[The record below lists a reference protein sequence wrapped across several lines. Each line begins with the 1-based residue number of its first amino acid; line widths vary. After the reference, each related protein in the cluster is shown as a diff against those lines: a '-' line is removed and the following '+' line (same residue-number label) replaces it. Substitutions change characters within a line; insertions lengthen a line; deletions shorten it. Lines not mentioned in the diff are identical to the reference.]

1 MRAPAFWNA
10 PAPTPAARLLA
21 PLGALYGAVA
31 AARMARPGTRVGI
44 CVICVGNF
52 TAGGAGKTPAALAL
66 AERHAAQDRRVAF
79 LSRGHGGSLS
89 GREPVVVDPATHRAE
104 EVGDEPLL
112 LARAAT
118 TVIGVDRVAA
128 AQLARR
134 LGAEIA
140 IMDDGLQNPSLTKD
154 EAIAV
159 IDAAVGVGNG
169 LCLPAGPLRAPMARQ
184 WDHVDAALIVGEGA
198 PGARLAQE
206 AAARGK
212 RVLRAR
218 LVPDAGVVAALDG
231 RPLLAFA
238 GIGRPQ
244 KFFATLA
251 EAGLETRATQ
261 CFPDHHRFRPGE
273 IDALLARAAREGLTA
288 VTTEKDL
295 VRLDPRERA
304 RALERGL
311 VALPARLAFE
321 R

>member
-21 PLGALYGAVA
+21 PLGAIYGAVA
-31 AARMARPGTRVGI
+31 AARMTRPGTGVGLP
-44 CVICVGNF
+44 VICVGNF

-66 AERHAAQDRRVAF
+66 AERLAAQGRRVAF

-89 GREPVVVDPATHRAE
+89 GRAPVVVDAATHRAE

-112 LARAAT
+112 LARAAP

-128 AQLARR
+128 AQRARR
-134 LGAEIA
+134 LGAEML
-140 IMDDGLQNPSLTKD
+140 IMDDGLQNPSLAKD

-159 IDAAVGVGNG
+159 VDAAVGIGNG
-169 LCLPAGPLRAPMARQ
+169 LCLPAGPLRAPMAAQ
-184 WDHVDAALIVGEGA
+184 WDHVDAVLIVGEGA
-198 PGARLAQE
+198 AGQRLAQE

-212 RVLRAR
+212 RVERAR
-218 LVPDAGVVAALDG
+218 LAPDAAVVAALSG
-231 RPLLAFA
+231 RPLMAFA

-251 EAGLETRATQ
+251 QAGLETRVALA
-261 CFPDHHRFRPGE
+261 FADHRRYRPGE

-295 VRLDPRERA
+295 VRLDPDARA
-304 RALERGL
+304 RALDSGL
-311 VALPARLAFE
+311 VALPARLVFDS
-321 R
+321 